1 MAFVN
6 VNVAFCDGCQELISP
21 GSKVIQLRNKL
32 RNKLFHNMCFRDM
45 SSLEI
50 INMLEVPH
58 DLGYIKSVGS
68 IGETGVHNSLF
79 VSDKEEQ
86 EDDDF

>member
-6 VNVAFCDGCQELISP
+6 VNVAFCDGCQELMSP
-21 GSKVIQLRNKL
+21 GSQVIQL
-32 RNKLFHNMCFRDM
+32 RNKLFHNMCFREM
-45 SSLEI
+45 SSLEL

-58 DLGYIKSVGS
+58 DIGYIQSVGS
-68 IGETGVHNSLF
+68 IGSTGVYNSLF
-79 VSDKEEQ
+79 VRDKEEQ